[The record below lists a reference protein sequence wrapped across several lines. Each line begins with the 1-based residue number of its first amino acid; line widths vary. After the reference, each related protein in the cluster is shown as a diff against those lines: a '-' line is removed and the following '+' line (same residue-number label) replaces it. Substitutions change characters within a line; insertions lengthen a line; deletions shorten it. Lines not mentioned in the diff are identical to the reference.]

1 MKSRVVTLY
10 DYTQAAVPDEMRRW
24 RIDEAEID
32 HQIETLSHSHA
43 VEMDADTVAPGD
55 SVVCKG
61 ESAVPRWNKPVL
73 LFYPGHE
80 LCEKG
85 IEDALIGMNVGE
97 GKTIAA
103 SEGELTLTVCRI
115 VRRVPHPVDDDLVQL
130 EKIEGVEN
138 LEQYRRWYREITEQ
152 RNRQDRIN
160 HIARMLLNET
170 AAKTVYEID
179 EAEETEWA
187 THLANLEY
195 DSMVANGMDPT
206 VPEDGVEFLTE
217 EQAREKLVDQ
227 ARPFFRNE
235 FAYIALAVQL
245 SGMDEATYFRTELER
260 DGQRYYQKSAEELL
274 EMAPEST
281 WRSQVFHNGSEDLL
295 RIYAEKLVEE

>member
-1 MKSRVVTLY
+1 MKSQIVTLY
-10 DYTQAAVPDEMRRW
+10 DYTQAAIPEEMRRW
-24 RIDEAEID
+24 RIDETEID
-32 HQIETLSHSHA
+32 HQIETLTHSHA
-43 VEMDADTVAPGD
+43 REMDADTVAAGD

-61 ESAVPRWNKPVL
+61 ESAVGRWNKPVL
-73 LFYPGHE
+73 LFYPGHG
-80 LCEKG
+80 LCEAC

-97 GKTIAA
+97 SKSISA

-115 VRRVPHPVDDDLVQL
+115 VRRVPHPVGNALVQL

-138 LEQYRRWYREITEQ
+138 LEQYRRWYRETTEQ

-160 HIARMLLNET
+160 HIARMLLNDT
-170 AAKTVYEID
+170 AAKSKYEID

-187 THLANLEY
+187 RDIANREY
-195 DSMVANGMDPT
+195 DAMVANGMDPT

-217 EQAREKLVDQ
+217 EQAREKLVNQ

-235 FAYIALAVQL
+235 FAYVALAVQL

-260 DGQRYYQKSAEELL
+260 QGQRYYQKSAEELL
-274 EMAPEST
+274 EMAPESM
-281 WRSQVFHNGSEDLL
+281 WRSQVFRNGSEDLL
-295 RIYAEKLVEE
+295 RTYAEKLAED